1 MKRVNKF
8 WTNDDLFA
16 KHEVLIPVTAE
27 KWLEKQKPILTK
39 YQQDHEDSHDNIVQ
53 KFSEITS
60 CDNNTAEYFLEIAEN
75 VLYNA
80 IGKTTI

>member
-39 YQQDHEDSHDNIVQ
+39 FQQDNENSQDIILQ
-53 KFSEITS
+53 KFTDITS
-60 CDNNTAEYFLEIAEN
+60 CDTNTAEYFLEAAEN
-75 VLYNA
+75 VLYTA
-80 IGKTTI
+80 IGK